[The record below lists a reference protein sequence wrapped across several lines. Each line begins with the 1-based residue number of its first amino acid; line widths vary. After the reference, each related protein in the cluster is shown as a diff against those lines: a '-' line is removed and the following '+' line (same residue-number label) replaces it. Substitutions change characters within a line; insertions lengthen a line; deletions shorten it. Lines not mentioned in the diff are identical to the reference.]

1 MTVTILKPYRRYQ
14 IGTQLLNKAIE
25 DCTKS
30 NVSKIYLHVLC
41 SNESA
46 IEFYKKAG
54 FIIKEKLEN
63 YYTDLDPPHC
73 FVFEKDLSE
82 YKMHHNIVETK

>member
-1 MTVTILKPYRRYQ
+1 MLS
-14 IGTQLLNKAIE
+14 KAIE

-46 IEFYKKAG
+46 IEFYKNAG
-54 FIIKEKLEN
+54 FIIKEKLYD

-73 FVFEKDLSE
+73 FIFEKDLTE
-82 YKMHHNIVETK
+82 FKKEKNIVVNKWCMMIHDALFLD